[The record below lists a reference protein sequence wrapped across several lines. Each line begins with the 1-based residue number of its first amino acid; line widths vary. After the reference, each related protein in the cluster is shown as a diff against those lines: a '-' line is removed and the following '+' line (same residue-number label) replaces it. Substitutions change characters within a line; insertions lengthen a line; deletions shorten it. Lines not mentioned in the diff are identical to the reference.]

1 MRNAAGSN
9 IKWKLLTQGWT
20 NPGSQ
25 VTKRLNFVQ
34 QCLVFSG
41 PKYATFS
48 CHPVGDQNFE
58 VATPFLENLWTPDLK
73 NKVRA

>member
-48 CHPVGDQNFE
+48 CHPVGD
-58 VATPFLENLWTPDLK
+58 
-73 NKVRA
+73 